1 MNCTAEI
8 FLTKL
13 LHTGTF
19 EKNDYNR
26 NNQQTSKVYLTLRLD
41 FTIITCFELN
51 TQALTPLIFIVF
63 GKTLFSRAQK
73 KKVKKRQSSFLEIEI
88 QLPS

>member
-51 TQALTPLIFIVF
+51 TQALTPLIFIQF
-63 GKTLFSRAQK
+63 LAKRFFQGH
-73 KKVKKRQSSFLEIEI
+73 KKRKSKKDSQVFLR
-88 QLPS
+88 